1 MVLYV
6 GTRKKNS
13 PVPSESEVQKI
24 TGVIDKTERK
34 ASVCQQRGSQRF
46 CLGRGLLM
54 QREEGMHRRRAGCNY
69 RTGKRILTAP
79 AATFGK
85 CPWDSEGSDEARF
98 SYFTLGNI
106 SSFFS

>member
-6 GTRKKNS
+6 GTRKKNG

-46 CLGRGLLM
+46 CSGRGLLM
-54 QREEGMHRRRAGCNY
+54 PREEGMHRRRAGCNY
-69 RTGKRILTAP
+69 RTGKRLP
-79 AATFGK
+79 HSPRCHF
-85 CPWDSEGSDEARF
+85 WQVS
-98 SYFTLGNI
+98 LG
-106 SSFFS
+106 F